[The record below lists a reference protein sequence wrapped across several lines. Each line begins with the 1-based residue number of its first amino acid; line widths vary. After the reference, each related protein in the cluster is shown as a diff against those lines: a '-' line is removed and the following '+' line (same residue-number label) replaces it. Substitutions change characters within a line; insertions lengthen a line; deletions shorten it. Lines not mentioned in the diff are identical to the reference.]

1 MIGDRITDLIPAKEL
16 GFNTVLVKTGY
27 GLKNIKEI
35 EEKNLK
41 SLIMENIPEFV
52 DYIKNKK

>member
-1 MIGDRITDLIPAKEL
+1 MIKNYIIEIENKKYLNIL
-16 GFNTVLVKTGY
+16 Y
-27 GLKNIKEI
+27 MLKNIKEI